1 MKFEDLRLHP
11 ALLGAVHHEGYREP
25 TPIQAQ
31 AIPHLLQGRDLLGCA
46 QTGTGKTA
54 AFALPILHRL
64 ATAPGRGRQPRA
76 LVVVPTRELAV
87 QVAQRFETY
96 GRRVGARCA
105 AVFGGVGQGAQAA
118 ALRGGLDV
126 LVATPGRLL
135 DLHDQHLVELHSV
148 EVLVLDEADRMLDM
162 GFIRPIRRIAAAL
175 PSRRQTVMFSAT
187 MPAAIRG
194 LAGSLLRDPV
204 QVGVAPSAPAAPRI
218 EQQVYFVKQ
227 AEKIDLLADVLS
239 RPEAERVIVFTRTKH
254 GADKV
259 ARKLERSRI
268 EAAVIHGNKSQNAR
282 LQALSCFRS
291 GRVRV
296 LVATDVAARGLDVDG
311 ISHVV
316 NYDVPSEPE
325 SYVHRI
331 GRTGRAGASGLALSF
346 CADDERPLLRDIER
360 LTRSP
365 MTVLRGQTLA
375 RHVVG

>member
-1 MKFEDLRLHP
+1 VKFEDLRLHP
-11 ALLGAVHHEGYREP
+11 ALLATVQHEGYREP

-31 AIPHLLQGRDLLGCA
+31 AIPHLLKGRDLLGCA

-64 ATAPGRGRQPRA
+64 AATPGLNRRPRA
-76 LVVVPTRELAV
+76 LVLVPTRELAV
-87 QVAQRFETY
+87 QVAQSFDTY

-105 AVFGGVGQGAQAA
+105 AVFGGVGQGAQVA

-162 GFIRPIRRIAAAL
+162 GFIKPIRQVVAAL

-194 LAGSLLRDPV
+194 LAGSLLRDPA
-204 QVGVAPSAPAAPRI
+204 QVSVAPSAPAAPLI

-227 AEKIDLLADVLS
+227 AEKIELLADVLS

-282 LQALSCFRS
+282 LQALSRFRS

-346 CADDERPLLRDIER
+346 CADDERTLLRDIER
-360 LTRSP
+360 LTRKP

-375 RHVVG
+375 RHVAS